1 MLTWEQ
7 LRQRRDI
14 IEQIDWELTPALAFE
29 AFQIKEA
36 EGWRHRAWSEAY
48 YFYLSVWQGERKVYL
63 VRRSLK
69 QSEEIA
75 SAPVPAQLL
84 GGAGRQP
91 RGAGDAPGTDRL
103 EPGGQRVA
111 APGAG
116 GLKAWGS
123 PGIIVFFSNSFAIF
137 SIKCFKCVDG

>member
-7 LRQRRDI
+7 LGQRRDI

-84 GGAGRQP
+84 EELAASRAGQEMP
-91 RGAGDAPGTDRL
+91 RGQIALNQAVIEWLRQEL
-103 EPGGQRVA
+103 
-111 APGAG
+111 GA
-116 GLKAWGS
+116 
-123 PGIIVFFSNSFAIF
+123 
-137 SIKCFKCVDG
+137 